1 MVQAAQ
7 IITQLNELCAKYGLE
22 PLEADARPEMR
33 VVERCADYQTITAL
47 AELVQEEVGAPGQ
60 RMLRGQLQTDTNPTY
75 GPAFVRGRYGNPGLY
90 EEIYRTEPLVY
101 DAIRT
106 HSETLVSGTWVIE
119 PPPPSPYS
127 KRSKAEQRRLEKWCA
142 WHNGKL
148 AHIVGGWNRSVE
160 SMCSML
166 LYGFAAHELVWG
178 LDTSGQGKPRPF
190 LHKIAFRYPATVY
203 EWVMDER
210 QSELLGV
217 HFKSSGPGGVDY
229 TLSAICP
236 PSQPWQRKVLIQ
248 SLGGWGND
256 FEGVAPLRP
265 VVVLWK
271 IKRLLLQIAALAADT
286 YGVPLTVL
294 MLDSAAIANN
304 VPAPSKEDM
313 DKVWNALKS
322 YTALDA
328 PRLKLPAGL
337 KIDSISPSGAMPQ
350 FGDLID
356 YLDRMMLVPFSNEG
370 SLLGLVGGG
379 AYALGVVKEREQ
391 LRTAPYYA
399 RLITDPLNEVLRD
412 IARYELGEME
422 AYPRLVWRMDGVE
435 DGSAWIKDA
444 LSAIQRP
451 LADWPLP
458 AREVAVSKLGLPENT
473 FEQHDRDR
481 LAAQAQAQTQMGQ
494 GQAAAGEQAA
504 PAEQGASVTQDA
516 PQDGPERPD
525 EEA

>member
-1 MVQAAQ
+1 MPQAAAP

-22 PLEADARPEMR
+22 PLEADTKPDMR
-33 VVERCADYQTITAL
+33 ALESRAHYSAICEL

-60 RMLRGQLQTDTNPTY
+60 RMMRGQLQTDPNSTY

-106 HSETLVSGTWVIE
+106 HAETLVSGTWVIE
-119 PPPPSPYS
+119 PPPPPPYS

-148 AHIVGGWNRSVE
+148 AHVVGGWNKAVE

-178 LDTSGQGKPRPF
+178 LDTSDAKKPRPF
-190 LHKIAFRYPATVY
+190 IHKIAFRYPATVY
-203 EWVMDER
+203 EWIMDER

-217 HFKSSGPGGVDY
+217 HFKSFGPGGVDY
-229 TLSAICP
+229 KLAAICP
-236 PSQPWQRKVLIQ
+236 PSRPWERKVLIQ

-286 YGVPLTVL
+286 YGIPLTVL
-294 MLDSAAIANN
+294 MVDPVALANN
-304 VPAPSKEDM
+304 VPAPAKEDM
-313 DKVWNALKS
+313 DKVWNALKN

-328 PRLKLPAGL
+328 ARLKLPPGL
-337 KIDSISPSGAMPQ
+337 KIESISPSGAMPD
-350 FGDLID
+350 FSALID

-399 RLITDPLNEVLRD
+399 RLIIDPLNEVLRD
-412 IARYELGEME
+412 IARYELGELD
-422 AYPRLVWRMDGVE
+422 AYPQLVWRMDGVE

-444 LSAIQRP
+444 LSAIQLP

-458 AREVAVSKLGLPENT
+458 AREVATAKLGLPDNT

-481 LAAQAQAQTQMGQ
+481 QTAQAQAQMGQ
-494 GQAAAGEQAA
+494 GQAAAGEQDA

-516 PQDGPERPD
+516 SQDGPERPV